1 MSISLIE
8 LQRRLRH
15 NASRMVGLR
24 SNPAGPHFLGI
35 GTQKGGT
42 SSLYHLL
49 KRHPNVYLPANKEQH
64 YFTTHYE
71 QGKAWYERE
80 FADAAPGQIRGEIT
94 PYYLF
99 HPKVPERIYRYRA
112 SMLLI
117 ALLRDPVDRALSQY
131 FHAFRHGFET
141 LSLEDALAAEPERMA
156 SGDPYNHQKHSYVS
170 RSRYEKQL
178 KRYEG
183 FFRRN
188 QILLLRS
195 EDLFHNTQQ
204 CWIKIQRFL
213 GLNLQLTEQ
222 TLPWVN
228 GGQGESASVS
238 DDIRRRIRET
248 LTPTYEILRKNYGI
262 SWD

>member
-1 MSISLIE
+1 MSISLMNFAT
-8 LQRRLRH
+8 LTH
-15 NASRMVGLR
+15 NASRMVGYGQSCR
-24 SNPAGPHFLGI
+24 TTFSGI
-35 GTQKGGT
+35 GTQKGGPVA
-42 SSLYHLL
+42 SIIF

-112 SMLLI
+112 NMLLI

-156 SGDPYNHQKHSYVS
+156 SGDPYTI
-170 RSRYEKQL
+170 
-178 KRYEG
+178 
-183 FFRRN
+183 RN
-188 QILLLRS
+188 
-195 EDLFHNTQQ
+195 T
-204 CWIKIQRFL
+204 
-213 GLNLQLTEQ
+213 
-222 TLPWVN
+222 
-228 GGQGESASVS
+228 AM
-238 DDIRRRIRET
+238 
-248 LTPTYEILRKNYGI
+248 
-262 SWD
+262 

>member
-1 MSISLIE
+1 MELAHKKGTVASIICS
-8 LQRRLRH
+8 
-15 NASRMVGLR
+15 NATLTFIYQPTK
-24 SNPAGPHFLGI
+24 NNI
-35 GTQKGGT
+35 T
-42 SSLYHLL
+42 
-49 KRHPNVYLPANKEQH
+49 
-64 YFTTHYE
+64 TTHYE
-71 QGKAWYERE
+71 PGKACYERE
-80 FADAAPGQIRGEIT
+80 FADAAPGQIRSEIT
-94 PYYLF
+94 ILSLP
-99 HPKVPERIYRYRA
+99 PKVPERIYRYRA
-112 SMLLI
+112 NMLLI

-131 FHAFRHGFET
+131 LHAFRHGFET

-248 LTPTYEILRKNYGI
+248 LTPTYENLRKNYGI

>member
-49 KRHPNVYLPANKEQH
+49 KRHPNVYLPANKEQITSPH
-64 YFTTHYE
+64 TMN
-71 QGKAWYERE
+71 KARLGMN
-80 FADAAPGQIRGEIT
+80 ANSPMRLLDRSAGNH

-99 HPKVPERIYRYRA
+99 HPKVPERIYHYRA

-183 FFRRN
+183 FFNRN

-248 LTPTYEILRKNYGI
+248 LTPTYENLRKNYGI